1 MRDPGSVDTEA
12 IVPHA
17 QDPLCRSRCLLL
29 TSWRIF
35 RSLCKRLHCRATK
48 RRERDHAI
56 APGPTPGID
65 RSPIMEGD
73 TMNVK
78 QISRT
83 LAFGALLCIAALSSP
98 VFAADG
104 DAMATRAEIMKMA
117 NKDGMI
123 SKKDFMAM
131 MEKKFD
137 EMDKSKKGM
146 LSTDDVM
153 RIYGRSDKG
162 Q

>member
-1 MRDPGSVDTEA
+1 MNLNQAT
-12 IVPHA
+12 
-17 QDPLCRSRCLLL
+17 
-29 TSWRIF
+29 
-35 RSLCKRLHCRATK
+35 RAMTF
-48 RRERDHAI
+48 
-56 APGPTPGID
+56 
-65 RSPIMEGD
+65 S
-73 TMNVK
+73 
-78 QISRT
+78 
-83 LAFGALLCIAALSSP
+83 ALLGIAALSAP

-123 SKKDFMAM
+123 SKKDFMTM

-137 EMDKSKKGM
+137 EMDKSRKGM
-146 LSTDDVM
+146 LPVDDVM

>member
-1 MRDPGSVDTEA
+1 MYLKQAT
-12 IVPHA
+12 
-17 QDPLCRSRCLLL
+17 
-29 TSWRIF
+29 
-35 RSLCKRLHCRATK
+35 RAMTF
-48 RRERDHAI
+48 
-56 APGPTPGID
+56 
-65 RSPIMEGD
+65 S
-73 TMNVK
+73 
-78 QISRT
+78 
-83 LAFGALLCIAALSSP
+83 ALLGIAALSLP

-123 SKKDFMAM
+123 SKKDFMTM

-137 EMDKSKKGM
+137 EMDKSRKGM
-146 LSTDDVM
+146 LPVDDVM

>member
-1 MRDPGSVDTEA
+1 MNMKQA
-12 IVPHA
+12 
-17 QDPLCRSRCLLL
+17 SRNL
-29 TSWRIF
+29 T
-35 RSLCKRLHCRATK
+35 
-48 RRERDHAI
+48 
-56 APGPTPGID
+56 
-65 RSPIMEGD
+65 
-73 TMNVK
+73 
-78 QISRT
+78 
-83 LAFGALLCIAALSSP
+83 FGALLGIAALSSP
-98 VFAADG
+98 VLAADG

>member
-1 MRDPGSVDTEA
+1 M
-12 IVPHA
+12 
-17 QDPLCRSRCLLL
+17 
-29 TSWRIF
+29 
-35 RSLCKRLHCRATK
+35 
-48 RRERDHAI
+48 
-56 APGPTPGID
+56 
-65 RSPIMEGD
+65 
-73 TMNVK
+73 MNVK
-78 QISRT
+78 QATRT
-83 LAFGALLCIAALSSP
+83 LAFGALLGIAALSSP
-98 VFAADG
+98 VLAADG

-137 EMDKSKKGM
+137 EMDKAKKGM
-146 LSTDDVM
+146 LSADDVM

>member
-1 MRDPGSVDTEA
+1 
-12 IVPHA
+12 
-17 QDPLCRSRCLLL
+17 
-29 TSWRIF
+29 
-35 RSLCKRLHCRATK
+35 
-48 RRERDHAI
+48 
-56 APGPTPGID
+56 
-65 RSPIMEGD
+65 
-73 TMNVK
+73 MNVK
-78 QISRT
+78 QATRT
-83 LAFGALLCIAALSSP
+83 LAFGALLCIAALSAP

>member
-1 MRDPGSVDTEA
+1 
-12 IVPHA
+12 
-17 QDPLCRSRCLLL
+17 
-29 TSWRIF
+29 
-35 RSLCKRLHCRATK
+35 
-48 RRERDHAI
+48 
-56 APGPTPGID
+56 
-65 RSPIMEGD
+65 
-73 TMNVK
+73 MNVK
-78 QISRT
+78 QATRT
-83 LAFGALLCIAALSSP
+83 LAVGALLGIAALSSP

-104 DAMATRAEIMKMA
+104 DAMANRAEIMKMA

-146 LSTDDVM
+146 LPIDDVM

>member
-1 MRDPGSVDTEA
+1 
-12 IVPHA
+12 
-17 QDPLCRSRCLLL
+17 
-29 TSWRIF
+29 
-35 RSLCKRLHCRATK
+35 
-48 RRERDHAI
+48 
-56 APGPTPGID
+56 
-65 RSPIMEGD
+65 
-73 TMNVK
+73 MNVK
-78 QISRT
+78 QATRT
-83 LAFGALLCIAALSSP
+83 LAVGALLGIAALSSP

-104 DAMATRAEIMKMA
+104 DAMANRAEIMKMA

-153 RIYGRSDKG
+153 RIYGRPDKG